1 MVTLPML
8 SKPQLT
14 LLFSNTHT
22 LTTPT
27 SPLSPSC
34 LAPAFTMLLSLLLA
48 VASSTYLPHITHR
61 PPSFSSPTHASF
73 FLVCM
78 AFGLLLV
85 SFFLPLVADAGASF
99 FRSVMDEVNSR
110 LFASCPACV
119 ELVPLPVTRY
129 RTRTEPPSP
138 PPAKPLCDASPA
150 KPPAPPPFMTG
161 CGILKVPGRRPPSP
175 ATPARKNCV
184 AFSSTAKVH
193 EYSYMKSILRPTRS
207 SHFEPDDSFVD
218 LIEDPI
224 EIWSARLQVNKDRK
238 VLRFDPT
245 PQIELIGDLRYEK
258 WRGPLMDEV
267 EEFDRSLLRRVK
279 SRDLDGDV
287 EMD

>member
-1 MVTLPML
+1 MF
-8 SKPQLT
+8 
-14 LLFSNTHT
+14 LL
-22 LTTPT
+22 
-27 SPLSPSC
+27 
-34 LAPAFTMLLSLLLA
+34 LLLA
-48 VASSTYLPHITHR
+48 VASSTYLPHITRR

-99 FRSVMDEVNSR
+99 FRSVMDEVNTR

-138 PPAKPLCDASPA
+138 PAKPMCDP
-150 KPPAPPPFMTG
+150 PLPAPPPFMTG
-161 CGILKVPGRRPPSP
+161 CGILKVAGRRPPSP

-184 AFSSTAKVH
+184 AFSPTAKVH

-224 EIWSARLQVNKDRK
+224 EIWVARLQVSKDRK
-238 VLRFDPT
+238 VLRFDPA